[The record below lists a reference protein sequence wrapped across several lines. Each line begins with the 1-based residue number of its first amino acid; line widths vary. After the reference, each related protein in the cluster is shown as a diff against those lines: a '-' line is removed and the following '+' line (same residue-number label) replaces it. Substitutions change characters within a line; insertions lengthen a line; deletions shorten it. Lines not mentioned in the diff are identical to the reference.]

1 MRVLVVEDEKKLNL
15 GLKRALRKKGYSV
28 DSAFDGEEGEL
39 FAEDNAY
46 DLIILDILLPKKD
59 GLTVCKNLRGNKIK
73 TPILLLTA
81 KDTLEDKIIGLDSG
95 ADDYL
100 IKPFMLDELTAR
112 IRALLRRP
120 QSSLPSLLK
129 AKGIALNTI
138 RREVTING
146 KHIDLTL
153 KEFNLLEFLMRNVN
167 SVVTREQILDHVWDL
182 AFNSFTNVVDVHI
195 KNVRKKIGREHAGL
209 IKTVRGIGYTFKNN
223 E

>member
-15 GLKRALRKKGYSV
+15 GLKRALRKKGYNV

-39 FAEDNAY
+39 FAEDNVY

-59 GLTVCKNLRGNKIK
+59 GLTVCKNLRENKIK

-129 AKGIALNTI
+129 AKGITLNTI
-138 RREVTING
+138 RREVTVNG
-146 KHIDLTL
+146 KHRDLTL

-209 IKTVRGIGYTFKNN
+209 IKTVRGIGYTLKNN